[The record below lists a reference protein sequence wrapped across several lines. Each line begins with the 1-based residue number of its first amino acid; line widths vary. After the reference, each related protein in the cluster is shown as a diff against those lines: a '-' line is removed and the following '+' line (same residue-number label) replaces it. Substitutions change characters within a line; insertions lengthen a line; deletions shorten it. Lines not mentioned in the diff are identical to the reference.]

1 MLRLKFKKVNKDR
14 LYYDQFRYCL
24 GFSLNEVTAL
34 RSLDHDEIDSAI
46 ERRKAWRQS
55 SQRRWANNRPKFMPV
70 MRASFPEI
78 TDEIVQNLHSLADL
92 LTATTA
98 EFKLVIT
105 VNRAWIYSNNLK
117 FLNQLNT
124 LECLANKHY
133 SQAQVTRPKNTIQLK
148 KSKFAYRSYFRFVKL
163 TPQQVNNLA
172 GFFENHHEHI
182 RISPALLQWTAMPGT
197 RFQDYFF
204 IDHDSPSW
212 LTMISLV
219 HPGLVRKT
227 LDIVCAK

>member
-24 GFSLNEVTAL
+24 GFSLNEITAL
-34 RSLDHDEIDSAI
+34 RSLDHDEIDATI

-55 SQRRWANNRPKFMPV
+55 SQKRWGNNRPKFVPV

-78 TDEIVQNLHSLADL
+78 TDEVVQNLHALADL
-92 LTATTA
+92 LTAAAA
-98 EFKLVIT
+98 EFKLVIS

-117 FLNQLNT
+117 FLNQLDA

-133 SQAQVTRPKNTIQLK
+133 SQAHVTRPKNTIQLK
-148 KSKFAYRSYFRFVKL
+148 KSKFAYRSYFRFGKL
-163 TPQQVNNLA
+163 TSQQVSNLT
-172 GFFENHHEHI
+172 GFFENHQEHI
-182 RISPALLQWTAMPGT
+182 RISPALLEWTAMPST

-204 IDHDSPSW
+204 IDHDSISW
-212 LTMISLV
+212 LTVISLI

>member
-24 GFSLNEVTAL
+24 GFSLSEVTAL
-34 RSLDHDEIDSAI
+34 RSLDHDEIDSTI

-55 SQRRWANNRPKFMPV
+55 SQKRWASNRPKFVPAI
-70 MRASFPEI
+70 RHNFPEI
-78 TDEIVQNLHSLADL
+78 TDQVVQNLHALADL

-98 EFKLVIT
+98 EFKLVIS

-117 FLNQLNT
+117 FLNQLDA
-124 LECLANKHY
+124 LECLADKHY
-133 SQAQVTRPKNTIQLK
+133 SQAQVSRPKNTIQLK
-148 KSKFAYRSYFRFVKL
+148 KSKFAYRSYFRFGKL
-163 TPQQVNNLA
+163 TPQQVSNLV
-172 GFFENHHEHI
+172 GFFENHQEHI
-182 RISPALLQWTAMPGT
+182 RISPALLEWTAMPST

-204 IDHDSPSW
+204 IDHDSASW
-212 LTMISLV
+212 ITMISLI

>member
-1 MLRLKFKKVNKDR
+1 MSRLKFKKVNKDR

-24 GFSLNEVTAL
+24 GFSLSEVTAL
-34 RSLDHDEIDSAI
+34 RSLDHDEIDFAI

-55 SQRRWANNRPKFMPV
+55 SQKRWGNNRSKFVPAMQH
-70 MRASFPEI
+70 SFPEI
-78 TDEIVQNLHSLADL
+78 TDQVVQNLHTLANL

-98 EFKLVIT
+98 EFKLVIS

-117 FLNQLNT
+117 LLNQLNT
-124 LECLANKHY
+124 LEFLADKHY

-148 KSKFAYRSYFRFVKL
+148 KSKFAYRSYFRFGKL
-163 TPQQVNNLA
+163 TSQQVNNLA
-172 GFFENHHEHI
+172 GFFENHQEHI
-182 RISPALLQWTAMPGT
+182 RISPALLQWTAMPST

-212 LTMISLV
+212 LVMISLI